1 MLGVCPLHEARTIK
15 PVFCS
20 PAPEVWTAER
30 IERRRD
36 DVGSIPSDGA
46 GRHEEQ
52 GRRRLV
58 APPPPPPPPPPP
70 AGPQPRGLRPQ
81 KRRGPPLHHR
91 AFQRAARPP
100 PAPPPPHVSQL
111 ETLGR
116 PPTAQ

>member
-58 APPPPPPPPPPP
+58 APPPPPPPAPP
-70 AGPQPRGLRPQ
+70 AGG
-81 KRRGPPLHHR
+81 H
-91 AFQRAARPP
+91 P
-100 PAPPPPHVSQL
+100 PAPPPP
-111 ETLGR
+111 ETQAGPHPPPPGCE
-116 PPTAQ
+116 PPTETARPRTHPSASP